1 MNHSDDL
8 RITPKPGAVERS
20 AEEYAAD
27 RLKMVETQ
35 LHRRGIKDA
44 AVLKAMAR
52 TPRHE
57 FVPHEFRYR
66 AYDDVPLPIGDGQ
79 TISQPYMVAAIT
91 AALHLTGTER
101 ILEIGAGCGY
111 QSAILAALAY
121 EVFAI
126 EFRADLAAAA
136 TDRLARLNYA
146 NIHIHSGDGTLGR
159 PELAPFDCIV
169 VSAAAPAP
177 PPPLLAQLA
186 EGGRMVVPV
195 GDVENQNLHLIERL
209 HGNFRKIIL
218 ESCRFVPLV
227 GAHGWKDLSFP

>member
-1 MNHSDDL
+1 MNHSDYL
-8 RITPKPGAVERS
+8 RITPKPGEIERS

-35 LHRRGIKDA
+35 LRRRGIKDPS
-44 AVLKAMAR
+44 VLEAIAR

-57 FVPHEFRYR
+57 FVPHEFRHR

-79 TISQPYMVAAIT
+79 TISQPYMVAEIT

-101 ILEIGAGCGY
+101 ILEVGAGCGY
-111 QSAILAALAY
+111 QAAVLAY
-121 EVFAI
+121 LAHEIFAI
-126 EFRADLAAAA
+126 EFRPDLAAAA
-136 TDRLARLNYA
+136 TDRLARMGYA
-146 NIHIHSGDGTLGR
+146 NIHVHAGDGTLGL
-159 PELAPFDCIV
+159 PEFAPFDCIV

-195 GDVENQNLHLIERL
+195 GDVENQELQIIHRQ

-218 ESCRFVPLV
+218 DSCRFVPLV